1 MGVINYKRLIKKD
14 KNLSAK
20 ILADVQAGTLHL
32 QELTGAADSFQYTA
46 DDIKADFKK
55 NGKSLILD
63 KITAEKKMGGCD
75 CAEKNPKG
83 K

>member
-1 MGVINYKRLIKKD
+1 MVELICYC
-14 KNLSAK
+14 
-20 ILADVQAGTLHL
+20 
-32 QELTGAADSFQYTA
+32 FQYTA